1 MRTKKSALPRV
12 AVLFEVIP
20 KKESK
25 EEYLRLG
32 AELKAELVKIPGFIS
47 VERFAS
53 LNEEGKLLSPFF
65 LGKRKSCG
73 GVA

>member
-32 AELKAELVKIPGFIS
+32 AELKPS
-47 VERFAS
+47 W
-53 LNEEGKLLSPFF
+53 
-65 LGKRKSCG
+65 
-73 GVA
+73 